1 MSKEPLKFRAIQDG
15 RAHGA
20 LSVQFSRDGSVWH
33 GSLDGLSTEDVRTQ
47 FTRLKKHGA
56 TIVDTKDYQHER
68 A

>member
-1 MSKEPLKFRAIQDG
+1 MKAPLKFRAIQDG

-33 GSLDGLSTEDVRTQ
+33 GSLDGLSTEDVGQQ

-56 TIVDTKDYQHER
+56 TIVDTQDYQHGKSQ
-68 A
+68 